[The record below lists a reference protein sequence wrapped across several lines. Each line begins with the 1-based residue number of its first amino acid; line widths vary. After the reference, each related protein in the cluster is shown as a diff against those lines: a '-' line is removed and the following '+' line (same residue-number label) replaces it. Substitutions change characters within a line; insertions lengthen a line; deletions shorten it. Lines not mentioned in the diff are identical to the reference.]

1 MRPDTGDLMN
11 FYTNVTRHRN
21 QILVRGISD
30 GKPVKFSVKY
40 KPYLFVQANAQTEH
54 KNLKGEYV
62 GKMQFDSMS
71 ETREFLQSYENVAGM
86 NIYGLSDWPYMYI
99 YDNYK
104 GEIRYDP
111 ALISVCSID
120 IETSIEGGFPD
131 IEEADKEITGITI
144 GRNGRKTTFGCGEY
158 KEHQDNV
165 QYYKCAD
172 ESALLLAFLEVWNG
186 SLYSPDVVTGW
197 NIEFFDIPY
206 LVNRIRRVLGSDH
219 AERLS
224 PWKMLREY
232 KVNSRGRE
240 CICYAPV
247 GIAVLDYI
255 QLYRKFTY
263 TEQES
268 YRLDYIA
275 QVELGEGKIDFRD
288 EGYTDLD
295 DLRLRN
301 FQRYIEYNIRDVE
314 IVERLEDKL
323 KLIELVYAL
332 AYDAKVNYEDTMT
345 TVKQWDVIT
354 HNYLLDRNIVV
365 PLNDKNKPDRA
376 FVGGYVKDP
385 KVGMSKWVVSFD
397 LNSLYPHLI
406 MQYNISPETLV
417 TRLKDKVSIDDLLV
431 GGASQF
437 GGYLDKT
444 NCTIAA
450 NLCIYTKEKRGFLP
464 SIMDR
469 MYDDRT
475 KYKKQMIE
483 CKKEYEKTK
492 DPRLVKEIARLDNM
506 QMAKKIQLN
515 SAYGALGNKWFRW
528 FDVNNAEAITTSGQ
542 LSIRWIEKKLN
553 DYLNKL
559 LKTENFDYV
568 LASDTDSVYVTLEYL
583 VKNVFGDDVPETK
596 KVIQYIDKI
605 CKERIEPFIDRSYQ
619 ELAEYMHAYA
629 QKMQMKRENI
639 ADKGIWKAKKMY
651 ILNVWNSEGVEYEK
665 PKLKMTGIEAVR
677 SSTPTACRDAIKKSL
692 EIIMAGSE
700 SDLQKYV
707 ANFKSEFS
715 SLGFDDVAFTRGVK
729 DIEKYWVGGRFQS
742 QTPIHVRGS
751 VVYNEMLK
759 KKKLTN
765 KYQSITSGEKIKFAY
780 LKNPNPTQDYVISCP
795 NGLPKELKMEAYI
808 DYAVQFEKGYLSP
821 IESITNTMGWQ
832 AEKRATLEDWFS

>member
-1 MRPDTGDLMN
+1 MN

-206 LVNRIRRVLGSDH
+206 LVNRIRKILGSDH

>member
-1 MRPDTGDLMN
+1 MN

-111 ALISVCSID
+111 ALVSVCSID

-131 IEEADKEITGITI
+131 IEKADNEITAITI

-206 LVNRIRRVLGSDH
+206 LVNRIRKVLGSDH

-232 KVNSRGRE
+232 KVNSRGRD
-240 CICYAPV
+240 CICYAPI

-275 QVELGEGKIDFRD
+275 QVELGEGKIDYRD
-288 EGYTDLD
+288 EGYSDLD

-437 GGYLDKT
+437 GDYLDKT

-795 NGLPKELKMEAYI
+795 NGLPKELKMETYI

>member
-1 MRPDTGDLMN
+1 MN
-11 FYTNVTRHRN
+11 FYTNVTRYRN

-40 KPYLFVQANAQTEH
+40 KPYLFVQANTQTEY

-71 ETREFLQSYENVAGM
+71 ETREFLQKYENVAGM

-104 GEIRYDP
+104 GEVRYDP
-111 ALISVCSID
+111 SLISVCSID

-197 NIEFFDIPY
+197 NIEFFDVPY
-206 LVNRIRRVLGSDH
+206 LVNRIRRILGGDH

-224 PWKMLREY
+224 PWKTLREY
-232 KVNSRGRE
+232 NLEIRGRK
-240 CICYAPV
+240 CTCYTPV

-255 QLYRKFTY
+255 QLYKKFTY
-263 TEQES
+263 TQQES

-275 QVELGEGKIDFRD
+275 QVELGEGKVDYRD

-323 KLIELVYAL
+323 KLIELVYAM
-332 AYDAKVNYEDTMT
+332 AYDAKVNYEDTLA

-365 PLNDKNKPDRA
+365 PQNDKNKPDRA

-385 KVGMSKWVVSFD
+385 KIGMSKWVVSFD

-417 TRLKDKVSIDDLLV
+417 TRLKDKVTIDDLLV

-437 GGYLDKT
+437 GDYLDKT

-464 SIMDR
+464 TIMDR
-469 MYDDRT
+469 MYNDRT

-492 DPRLVKEIARLDNM
+492 DPQLVKEIARLDNL

-528 FDVNNAEAITTSGQ
+528 FDVNNAEAITMSGQ
-542 LSIRWIEKKLN
+542 LSIRWIENKIN
-553 DYLNKL
+553 EYLNKL

-568 LASDTDSVYVTLEYL
+568 LASDTDSIYITLDYL
-583 VKNVFGDDVPETK
+583 VKNVFGDNEPEPK
-596 KVIQYIDKI
+596 KVVQYLDKI
-605 CKERIEPFIDRSYQ
+605 CKERIEPYIDRSYQ
-619 ELAEYMHAYA
+619 ELANNMHAYA

-665 PKLKMTGIEAVR
+665 PKLKMMGIEAVR

-692 EIIMAGSE
+692 ELIMSGNE
-700 SDLQKYV
+700 TDLQRYV
-707 ANFKSEFS
+707 ADFKSKFR
-715 SLGFDDVAFTRGVK
+715 SLGFEDVAFTRGVK

-759 KKKLTN
+759 KLKLTN
-765 KYQSITSGEKIKFAY
+765 KYESIASGEKIKFVY
-780 LKNPNPTQDYVISCP
+780 LKSPNPAKDYVISCP
-795 NGLPKELKMEAYI
+795 NGLPKELKMESYI
-808 DYAVQFEKGYLSP
+808 DYDQQFEKGYLSP
-821 IESITNTMGWQ
+821 IESITSTMGWQ
-832 AEKRATLEDWFS
+832 AEKRATLEDWFN

>member
-1 MRPDTGDLMN
+1 MN

-40 KPYLFVQANAQTEH
+40 KPYLFVQASAQTKH

-111 ALISVCSID
+111 ALVSVCSID

-131 IEEADKEITGITI
+131 IEKADNEITAITI

-206 LVNRIRRVLGSDH
+206 LVNRIRKVLGDDH

-232 KVNSRGRE
+232 KVNSRGRD
-240 CICYAPV
+240 CICYAPI

-275 QVELGEGKIDFRD
+275 QVELGEGKLDYRD

-301 FQRYIEYNIRDVE
+301 FQLYIEYNVRDVE

-431 GGASQF
+431 GGASQY
-437 GGYLDKT
+437 GDYLDKT

-492 DPRLVKEIARLDNM
+492 DPKLVKEIARLDNM

-542 LSIRWIEKKLN
+542 LSIRWIENKIN
-553 DYLNKL
+553 GYLNKL

-568 LASDTDSVYVTLEYL
+568 LASDTDSVYISLEYL
-583 VKNVFGDDVPETK
+583 VKNVFGDDVPDTK

-619 ELAEYMHAYA
+619 ELADYMHAYD

-692 EIIMAGSE
+692 EIIMGGSE

-715 SLGFDDVAFTRGVK
+715 SLGFEDVAFTRGVK

-795 NGLPKELKMEAYI
+795 NGLPKELKMETYI
-808 DYAVQFEKGYLSP
+808 DYTVQFEKGYLSP
-821 IESITNTMGWQ
+821 IESITSTMGWQ

>member
-1 MRPDTGDLMN
+1 
-11 FYTNVTRHRN
+11 
-21 QILVRGISD
+21 
-30 GKPVKFSVKY
+30 
-40 KPYLFVQANAQTEH
+40 
-54 KNLKGEYV
+54 
-62 GKMQFDSMS
+62 
-71 ETREFLQSYENVAGM
+71 
-86 NIYGLSDWPYMYI
+86 
-99 YDNYK
+99 
-104 GEIRYDP
+104 
-111 ALISVCSID
+111 
-120 IETSIEGGFPD
+120 
-131 IEEADKEITGITI
+131 
-144 GRNGRKTTFGCGEY
+144 
-158 KEHQDNV
+158 
-165 QYYKCAD
+165 
-172 ESALLLAFLEVWNG
+172 
-186 SLYSPDVVTGW
+186 
-197 NIEFFDIPY
+197 
-206 LVNRIRRVLGSDH
+206 
-219 AERLS
+219 
-224 PWKMLREY
+224 MLREY
-232 KVNSRGRE
+232 KVNSRGRD
-240 CICYAPV
+240 CICYAPIGV
-247 GIAVLDYI
+247 AVLDYI

-275 QVELGEGKIDFRD
+275 QVELNEGKIDYRD
-288 EGYTDLD
+288 EGYSDLD

-301 FQRYIEYNIRDVE
+301 FQRYIEYNVRDVE

-483 CKKEYEKTK
+483 VKKEYEKTK

-542 LSIRWIEKKLN
+542 LSIRWIENKLN

>member
-1 MRPDTGDLMN
+1 MN

-131 IEEADKEITGITI
+131 IEQADKEITGITI

-240 CICYAPV
+240 CICYAPIGV
-247 GIAVLDYI
+247 AVLDYI

-332 AYDAKVNYEDTMT
+332 AYDAKVNYEDTMA

-385 KVGMSKWVVSFD
+385 KIGMSKWVVSFD

-417 TRLKDKVSIDDLLV
+417 TRLKDKVTIDDLLV
-431 GGASQF
+431 GGASQY
-437 GGYLDKT
+437 GDYLDKT

-542 LSIRWIEKKLN
+542 LSIRWIENRLN
-553 DYLNKL
+553 GYLNKL

-619 ELAEYMHAYA
+619 ELAEYMHAYD

-677 SSTPTACRDAIKKSL
+677 SSTPSACRDAIKKSL

-715 SLGFDDVAFTRGVK
+715 SLGFDDIAFTRGVK

-759 KKKLTN
+759 KNKLTH

-780 LKNPNPTQDYVISCP
+780 LKNPNPSQDYVISCP
-795 NGLPKELKMEAYI
+795 NGLPKELKMETYI

>member
-1 MRPDTGDLMN
+1 
-11 FYTNVTRHRN
+11 
-21 QILVRGISD
+21 
-30 GKPVKFSVKY
+30 
-40 KPYLFVQANAQTEH
+40 
-54 KNLKGEYV
+54 
-62 GKMQFDSMS
+62 
-71 ETREFLQSYENVAGM
+71 
-86 NIYGLSDWPYMYI
+86 
-99 YDNYK
+99 
-104 GEIRYDP
+104 
-111 ALISVCSID
+111 
-120 IETSIEGGFPD
+120 
-131 IEEADKEITGITI
+131 
-144 GRNGRKTTFGCGEY
+144 
-158 KEHQDNV
+158 
-165 QYYKCAD
+165 
-172 ESALLLAFLEVWNG
+172 
-186 SLYSPDVVTGW
+186 
-197 NIEFFDIPY
+197 
-206 LVNRIRRVLGSDH
+206 
-219 AERLS
+219 
-224 PWKMLREY
+224 MLREY
-232 KVNSRGRE
+232 KVNSRGRD
-240 CICYAPV
+240 CICYAPIGV
-247 GIAVLDYI
+247 AVLDYI

-275 QVELGEGKIDFRD
+275 QVELNEGKIDYRD

-301 FQRYIEYNIRDVE
+301 FQRYIEYNVRDVE

-483 CKKEYEKTK
+483 VKKEYEKTK

-542 LSIRWIEKKLN
+542 LSIRWIENKLN